1 MANPSSELLNQIL
14 AQATNV
20 RAFGTGMASN
30 VVRLTLTEL
39 SKKRQATHI
48 QSVAQGENREY
59 FFYARMSMGSA
70 ASVAATQSFCKAVS
84 SELRARWTKSENKL
98 TKLLIPRILLNVD
111 RSDDADDFRRLHQW
125 MKERYRAVPGAE
137 FNDAEFASIS
147 IVEGTTVVGLLD
159 HMIAGGRPIPH
170 MHEHL
175 KVLGVLHA
183 LDVALGMGDRL
194 QNPNPANITINPT
207 TGQMVLIDMDT
218 FLPPLNCHKLIEDAC
233 RFKEKDLTPN
243 KVRNNER
250 WMALEE
256 QWPACPPRLPLQG
269 NYEKKVSA
277 GLELDL
283 KWFLDGLAGRVEVIK
298 TTRTYHGERLPDVM
312 GPMRVSQYIGAF
324 LGQKHEFINAAIETM
339 KAIRD
344 GLNAKQPQF
353 VLSVEDGTC
362 SAARL
367 RERVNRWKF

>member
-59 FFYARMSMGSA
+59 FFYARMSTGSA

-98 TKLLIPRILLNVD
+98 TKLLIPRILINVD
-111 RSDDADDFRRLHQW
+111 RNDDADDFRRLHQW

-312 GPMRVSQYIGAF
+312 GPMRVSQYSGAI
-324 LGQKHEFINAAIETM
+324 LGQKPEFIKADIETR

-344 GLNAKQPQF
+344 GLNAKQPKF